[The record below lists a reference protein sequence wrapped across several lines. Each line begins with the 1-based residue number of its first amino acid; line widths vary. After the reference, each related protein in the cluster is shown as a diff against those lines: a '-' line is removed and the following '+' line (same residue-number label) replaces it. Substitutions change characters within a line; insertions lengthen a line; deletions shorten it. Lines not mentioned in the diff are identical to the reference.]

1 MRAAVVLA
9 TVAVASC
16 APSHSL
22 EQVKASNPSVTYEY
36 LGDQELLQAQQNAVT
51 FCNQYQSAPRP
62 ARFTSGPNGGSNNVI
77 FECDPNLP
85 AAAPPQRA
93 SGSNLDY
100 TYRTDQEL
108 LDATRSAQTYC
119 MNNGSQQAVSNIRTN
134 TDGSS
139 TVIFQCTRG

>member
-1 MRAAVVLA
+1 
-9 TVAVASC
+9 
-16 APSHSL
+16 
-22 EQVKASNPSVTYEY
+22 
-36 LGDQELLQAQQNAVT
+36 
-51 FCNQYQSAPRP
+51 
-62 ARFTSGPNGGSNNVI
+62 VI

-85 AAAPPQRA
+85 AAAPPQQA

-134 TDGSS
+134 TDGSR